1 MYRNLIILR
10 EVYKVYTKTPIKI
23 VKKVKIEKITNP
35 WSGKEINVKTLNTKH
50 NNKLI
55 DDIINNYLKV

>member
-10 EVYKVYTKTPIKI
+10 EVYKIYTKAPIKV

-35 WSGKEINVKTLNTKH
+35 WSGKLLNTKTPNTKH

-55 DDIINNYLKV
+55 KSVINNYF